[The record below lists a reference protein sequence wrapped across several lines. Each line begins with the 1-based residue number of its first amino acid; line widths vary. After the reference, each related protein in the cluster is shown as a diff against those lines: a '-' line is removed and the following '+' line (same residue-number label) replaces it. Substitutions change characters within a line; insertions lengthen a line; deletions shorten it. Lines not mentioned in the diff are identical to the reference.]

1 MGLFHM
7 PCTETQATL
16 GYAVFML
23 VAEHR
28 RGNPTVEVYFLPL
41 LTSNGSV
48 YVEPTVHGLTFT
60 YRYLVERTPLKEKY
74 YLV

>member
-1 MGLFHM
+1 M
-7 PCTETQATL
+7 PCTETQATV

-28 RGNPTVEVYFLPL
+28 RGNPTVKVFY
-41 LTSNGSV
+41 TSSDINGRSV
-48 YVEPTVHGLTFT
+48 YIEPTVHGFTFT
-60 YRYLVERTPLKEKY
+60 YRYLVERTPLKDKY